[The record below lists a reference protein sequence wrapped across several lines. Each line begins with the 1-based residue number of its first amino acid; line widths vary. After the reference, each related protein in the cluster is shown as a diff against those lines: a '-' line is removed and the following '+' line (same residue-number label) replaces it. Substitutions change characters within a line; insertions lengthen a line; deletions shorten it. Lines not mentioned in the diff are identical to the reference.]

1 MSGPEPNES
10 RHTGHSSLT
19 ASGCPRLR
27 ADAMTRAAVRA
38 IPATLTDDGR
48 RAYLEIAQRAQVE
61 AVNTYSVLCLGLQAY
76 VTTAHLRD
84 VDNPG

>member
-1 MSGPEPNES
+1 
-10 RHTGHSSLT
+10 
-19 ASGCPRLR
+19 
-27 ADAMTRAAVRA
+27 MTRAAVRA

-48 RAYLEIAQRAQVE
+48 RAYLEIARRAQVE